1 MVNVYV
7 IAGPTASGKTK
18 VAIELAKKL
27 DGEIVSCDS
36 MQIYKKMDIGS
47 AKPTEDELNQVKHHL
62 IGVVEPTEKFTVAKY
77 QSLALDAIDD
87 IVSRGKTPIVAGG
100 TGLYLNSLLFDMDF
114 AASPDNSK
122 RRKEL
127 EAMTGEALY
136 GYLMEIDREA
146 ADRIHKNNTKKVIR
160 AVEAA
165 ELGNKV
171 KPLNDCKD
179 RCGLYNFKL
188 YALNW
193 DRDKLYERINSRVD
207 ELIRMGLVEEVR
219 NLFKE
224 GLNCENISMKGI
236 GYKEVIEHIE
246 GKLTLDEAIYLIK
259 RNTRRFAKRQIT
271 WFKRYDD
278 MTWIDVNEDM
288 IPEDIVEKIL
298 WAKK

>member
-7 IAGPTASGKTK
+7 ITGPTASGKTK

-27 DGEIVSCDS
+27 GGEIVSCDS

-47 AKPTEDELNQVKHHL
+47 AKPTEDELNEVKHHL
-62 IGVVEPTEKFTVAKY
+62 IGVIEPTENFTVAKY
-77 QSLALDAIDD
+77 QSMALDAIDD
-87 IVSRGKTPIVAGG
+87 IVSRGKIPIVAGG
-100 TGLYLNSLLFDMDF
+100 TGLYLNALLFDMDF
-114 AASPDNSK
+114 AARPDNSK
-122 RRKEL
+122 RRNEL
-127 EAMTGEALY
+127 EAMTGETLY
-136 GYLMEIDREA
+136 EYLKEIDMEA
-146 ADRIHKNNTKKVIR
+146 TNRIHKNNTKKVIR
-160 AVEAA
+160 AIEAA

-193 DRDKLYERINSRVD
+193 DREKLYERINTRVD
-207 ELIRMGLVEEVR
+207 KLIELGLVEEVR

-236 GYKEVIEHIE
+236 GYKEIIEHIE
-246 GKLTLDEAIYLIK
+246 GGLTLEEAVYLIK

-271 WFKRYDD
+271 WFKRYED
-278 MTWIDVNEDM
+278 MTWIDVDEPMSAN
-288 IPEDIVEKIL
+288 DIVEKIL
-298 WAKK
+298 

>member
-7 IAGPTASGKTK
+7 ITGPTASGKTK

-27 DGEIVSCDS
+27 GGEIVSCDS

-47 AKPTEDELNQVKHHL
+47 AKPTEDELNEVKHHL
-62 IGVVEPTEKFTVAKY
+62 IGVIEPTENFTVAKY
-77 QSLALDAIDD
+77 QSMALDAIDD
-87 IVSRGKTPIVAGG
+87 IVSRGKIPIVAGG
-100 TGLYLNSLLFDMDF
+100 TGLYLNALLFDMDF
-114 AASPDNSK
+114 AARPDNSK
-122 RRKEL
+122 RRNEL
-127 EAMTGEALY
+127 EAMTGETLY
-136 GYLMEIDREA
+136 EYLKEIDMEA
-146 ADRIHKNNTKKVIR
+146 TNRIHKNNTKKVIR
-160 AVEAA
+160 AIEAA

-193 DRDKLYERINSRVD
+193 DREKLYERINTRVD
-207 ELIRMGLVEEVR
+207 KLIELGLVEEVR

-236 GYKEVIEHIE
+236 GYKEIIEHIE
-246 GKLTLDEAIYLIK
+246 GGLTLEEAVYLIK

-271 WFKRYDD
+271 WFKRYED
-278 MTWIDVNEDM
+278 MTWIDVDESMSAN
-288 IPEDIVEKIL
+288 DIVEKIL
-298 WAKK
+298 

>member
-7 IAGPTASGKTK
+7 VTGPTASGKTK

-27 DGEIVSCDS
+27 GGEIVSCDS

-47 AKPTEDELNQVKHHL
+47 AKPTEDELNEVKHHL
-62 IGVVEPTEKFTVAKY
+62 IGVIEPTENFTVAKY
-77 QSLALDAIDD
+77 QSMALDAIDD
-87 IVSRGKTPIVAGG
+87 IVSRGKIPIVAGG
-100 TGLYLNSLLFDMDF
+100 TGLYLNALLFDMDF
-114 AASPDNSK
+114 AARPDNSK
-122 RRKEL
+122 RRNEL
-127 EAMTGEALY
+127 EAMTGETLY
-136 GYLMEIDREA
+136 EYLKEIDMEA
-146 ADRIHKNNTKKVIR
+146 TNRIHKNNTKKVIR
-160 AVEAA
+160 AIEAA

-193 DRDKLYERINSRVD
+193 DREKLYERINTRVD
-207 ELIRMGLVEEVR
+207 KLIELGLVEEVR

-236 GYKEVIEHIE
+236 GYKEIIEHIE
-246 GKLTLDEAIYLIK
+246 GGLTLEEAVYLIK

-271 WFKRYDD
+271 WFKRYED
-278 MTWIDVNEDM
+278 MTWIDVDEPMSAN
-288 IPEDIVEKIL
+288 DIVEKIL
-298 WAKK
+298 

>member
-7 IAGPTASGKTK
+7 VTGPTASGKTK

-27 DGEIVSCDS
+27 GGEIVSCDS

-47 AKPTEDELNQVKHHL
+47 AKPTEDELNEVKHHL
-62 IGVVEPTEKFTVAKY
+62 IGVIEPTENFTVAKY
-77 QSLALDAIDD
+77 QSMALDAIDD
-87 IVSRGKTPIVAGG
+87 IVSRGKIPIVAGG
-100 TGLYLNSLLFDMDF
+100 TGLYLNALLFDMDF
-114 AASPDNSK
+114 AARPDNSK
-122 RRKEL
+122 RRNEL
-127 EAMTGEALY
+127 EAMTGETLY
-136 GYLMEIDREA
+136 EYLKEIDMEA
-146 ADRIHKNNTKKVIR
+146 TNRIHKNNTKKVIR
-160 AVEAA
+160 AIEAA

-193 DRDKLYERINSRVD
+193 DREKLYERINTRVD
-207 ELIRMGLVEEVR
+207 KLIELGLVEEVR

-236 GYKEVIEHIE
+236 GYKEIIEHIE
-246 GKLTLDEAIYLIK
+246 GGLTLEEAVYLIK

-271 WFKRYDD
+271 WFKRYED
-278 MTWIDVNEDM
+278 MTWIDVDESMSAN
-288 IPEDIVEKIL
+288 DIVEKIL
-298 WAKK
+298 